1 MDILNI
7 NFDKYLPVVI
17 DAYTELFGEEYRDTI
32 SKNINNTHFI
42 IYNNLEGIKSYYK
55 FLSDCKTKELLLKFL
70 NQIGLDLNI
79 PIEMSYADDFGPDFK
94 IMVDVFFGNLDNV
107 FLKEDIRFGLKSF
120 IDNSEDFEKETMKD
134 RQIAFMNYWRGS
146 NKKEITKETFEKF
159 KKTFKYKRFLKLIKR
174 YLSFYD
180 ELL

>member
-1 MDILNI
+1 
-7 NFDKYLPVVI
+7 
-17 DAYTELFGEEYRDTI
+17 
-32 SKNINNTHFI
+32 
-42 IYNNLEGIKSYYK
+42 
-55 FLSDCKTKELLLKFL
+55 
-70 NQIGLDLNI
+70 
-79 PIEMSYADDFGPDFK
+79 MSYADDFGPDFK